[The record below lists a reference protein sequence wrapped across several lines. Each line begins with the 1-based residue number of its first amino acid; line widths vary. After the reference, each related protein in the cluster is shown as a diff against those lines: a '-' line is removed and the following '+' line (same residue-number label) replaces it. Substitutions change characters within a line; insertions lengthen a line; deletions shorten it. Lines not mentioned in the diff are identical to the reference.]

1 MRAGMAFYEGWAK
14 IIISIILKKL
24 KDALTDLLP
33 IIIVIA
39 FFQIVVLRQP
49 LPHME
54 DVLFGTV
61 LVVIGLG
68 LFVQGL
74 EMGLF
79 PIGETLAHA
88 LARKGSLFW
97 LLSFAFAL
105 GFSKRFVTVIF
116 KNNNGKGYHGTRE
129 HINNPGKRRDAEKNC
144 LH

>member
-1 MRAGMAFYEGWAK
+1 MAFYERWAK

-49 LPHME
+49 LPHIE
-54 DVLFGTV
+54 EVLFGTV

-88 LARKGSLFW
+88 
-97 LLSFAFAL
+97 
-105 GFSKRFVTVIF
+105 SKN
-116 KNNNGKGYHGTRE
+116 KN
-129 HINNPGKRRDAEKNC
+129 PS
-144 LH
+144 